1 MRLPL
6 LPLRDIVI
14 FPDMIVPLFVGRVKS
29 VLAIE
34 EVMKAENKDKP
45 ILLVT
50 QKDSHIDNPNSKDLF
65 RIGVLANVLQMLKL
79 PDGTVKVLVEGVSRV
94 SLKDIKESSEFVSSD
109 YVEFPEKNSKSD
121 ESKALVRAIAEQ
133 FDDYVKVNKKISK
146 EVTTSVAQIDD
157 PVKLSNTVAAH
168 LSIKISEKQEL
179 LEIEKTEMRLTKIL
193 ELLESELDVL
203 KVEKKIRSRVKRQM
217 EKTQREYYLNEQ
229 LKAIQKE
236 LGDSEDGADDNEE
249 FLKKIHSL
257 KLTKEAKKKA
267 ESELKKLKNMSPMSA
282 ESTVVRN
289 YLDWL
294 LNIPWKTASKVKYDL
309 ALAIKS
315 LDGDHFGLE
324 KVKERIVEYLAIQK
338 RVKKVQGSILCLVGP
353 PGVGK
358 TSLGKSIAKATG
370 RKFVRISLGGVRD
383 EAEIKGHRRT
393 YIGSMPGKI
402 IQGMKKA
409 GTSNPLFLL
418 DEIDKLGSDWRGDP
432 SSALLEALDPEQNSA
447 FSDHYLEVDYDL
459 SNVLFIT
466 TANSLNM
473 PQPLLDRMEIIKL
486 SGYTEAEKLQ
496 IAKKHL
502 LKKQFVRN
510 GLLQKECNISDSAIS
525 DIIKFYTREAGVRN
539 LEREIS
545 KLCRKTTTEIV
556 KGNKKNI
563 SISSNNIN
571 NFLGVK
577 KFRHGEAERK
587 NLVGIATGLAYTDF
601 GGDILAIEAVLMQGK
616 GRRQVT
622 GHLGEVMKESIQAA
636 VSYVRFNAPL
646 LGIIPPEFEKK
657 DIHVHVPEGATPKD
671 GPSAGIAIVT
681 SIVSILT
688 GIPINC
694 KVAMTGEITLRGRV
708 LPIGGLKEKLLAALR
723 SGITKVIIPKDNEK
737 DLADIPNNVK
747 ESLKIITAEN
757 IMEVLKERGSI
768 MLTDKSSPES
778 IKRELKMSKKA
789 FKKAVG
795 FLYKRKLI
803 VLLDDRIELVKT
815 DQ

>member
-1 MRLPL
+1 
-6 LPLRDIVI
+6 
-14 FPDMIVPLFVGRVKS
+14 
-29 VLAIE
+29 
-34 EVMKAENKDKP
+34 
-45 ILLVT
+45 
-50 QKDSHIDNPNSKDLF
+50 
-65 RIGVLANVLQMLKL
+65 
-79 PDGTVKVLVEGVSRV
+79 
-94 SLKDIKESSEFVSSD
+94 
-109 YVEFPEKNSKSD
+109 
-121 ESKALVRAIAEQ
+121 
-133 FDDYVKVNKKISK
+133 
-146 EVTTSVAQIDD
+146 
-157 PVKLSNTVAAH
+157 
-168 LSIKISEKQEL
+168 
-179 LEIEKTEMRLTKIL
+179 
-193 ELLESELDVL
+193 
-203 KVEKKIRSRVKRQM
+203 
-217 EKTQREYYLNEQ
+217 
-229 LKAIQKE
+229 
-236 LGDSEDGADDNEE
+236 
-249 FLKKIHSL
+249 
-257 KLTKEAKKKA
+257 
-267 ESELKKLKNMSPMSA
+267 
-282 ESTVVRN
+282 
-289 YLDWL
+289 
-294 LNIPWKTASKVKYDL
+294 
-309 ALAIKS
+309 
-315 LDGDHFGLE
+315 
-324 KVKERIVEYLAIQK
+324 
-338 RVKKVQGSILCLVGP
+338 
-353 PGVGK
+353 
-358 TSLGKSIAKATG
+358 
-370 RKFVRISLGGVRD
+370 
-383 EAEIKGHRRT
+383 
-393 YIGSMPGKI
+393 MPGKI

-409 GTSNPLFLL
+409 ETSNPLFLL

-473 PQPLLDRMEIIKL
+473 PQPLLDRMEVIKL

-502 LKKQFVRN
+502 LKKQFVKN
-510 GLLQKECNISDSAIS
+510 GLLEKECSISNSAIS

-587 NLVGIATGLAYTDF
+587 NLIGIATGLAYTDF

-737 DLADIPNNVK
+737 DLEDIPNNVK
-747 ESLKIITAEN
+747 ESLKIIPAEN
-757 IMEVLKERGSI
+757 IMEVLKES
-768 MLTDKSSPES
+768 LTKKISPIDWKEEDIVTKSS
-778 IKRELKMSKKA
+778 
-789 FKKAVG
+789 
-795 FLYKRKLI
+795 
-803 VLLDDRIELVKT
+803 VKT
-815 DQ
+815 NDENLITH

>member
-14 FPDMIVPLFVGRVKS
+14 FPDMIVPLFVGREKS

-34 EVMKAENKDKP
+34 EVMKAENKDKS

-50 QKDSHIDNPNSKDLF
+50 QKDSHVDNPNSKDLF
-65 RIGVLANVLQMLKL
+65 KIGVLANVLQMLKL

-109 YVEFPEKNSKSD
+109 YVEFPDKNTKSD

-236 LGDSEDGADDNEE
+236 LGDNEDGVDDNEE

-294 LNIPWKTASKVKYDL
+294 LNIPWKTPSRVKYDL
-309 ALAIKS
+309 ASAIKS
-315 LDGDHFGLE
+315 LDEDHFGLG

-358 TSLGKSIAKATG
+358 TSLGKSIAKATE

-473 PQPLLDRMEIIKL
+473 PQPLLDRMEVIKL

-502 LKKQFVRN
+502 LKKQFVKN
-510 GLLQKECNISDSAIS
+510 GLLEKECSISNSAIS

-587 NLVGIATGLAYTDF
+587 NLIGIATGLAYTDF

-737 DLADIPNNVK
+737 DLEDIPNNVK
-747 ESLKIITAEN
+747 ESLKIIPAEN
-757 IMEVLKERGSI
+757 IMEVLKES
-768 MLTDKSSPES
+768 LTKKISPIDWKEEDIVTKSS
-778 IKRELKMSKKA
+778 
-789 FKKAVG
+789 
-795 FLYKRKLI
+795 
-803 VLLDDRIELVKT
+803 VKT
-815 DQ
+815 NDENLITH

>member
-14 FPDMIVPLFVGRVKS
+14 FPDMIVPLFVGREKS

-34 EVMKAENKDKP
+34 EVMKAENKDKS

-50 QKDSHIDNPNSKDLF
+50 QKDSHVDNPNSKDLF
-65 RIGVLANVLQMLKL
+65 KIGVLANVLQMLKL

-109 YVEFPEKNSKSD
+109 YVEFPDKNTKSD

-236 LGDSEDGADDNEE
+236 LGDNEDGVDDIEE

-294 LNIPWKTASKVKYDL
+294 LNIPWKTPSRVKYDL
-309 ALAIKS
+309 ASAIKS
-315 LDGDHFGLE
+315 LDEDHFGLE

-358 TSLGKSIAKATG
+358 TSLGKSIAKATE

-409 GTSNPLFLL
+409 ETSNPLFLL

-473 PQPLLDRMEIIKL
+473 PQPLLDRMEVIKL

-502 LKKQFVRN
+502 LKKQFVKN
-510 GLLQKECNISDSAIS
+510 GLLEKECSISNSAIS

-587 NLVGIATGLAYTDF
+587 NLIGIATGLAYTDF

-737 DLADIPNNVK
+737 DLEDIPNNVK
-747 ESLKIITAEN
+747 ESLKIIPAEN
-757 IMEVLKERGSI
+757 IMEVLKES
-768 MLTDKSSPES
+768 LTKKISPIDWKEEDIVTKSS
-778 IKRELKMSKKA
+778 
-789 FKKAVG
+789 
-795 FLYKRKLI
+795 
-803 VLLDDRIELVKT
+803 VKT
-815 DQ
+815 NDENLITH